1 MLFQLVLI
9 TNFFKSEL
17 FSCLLKVDH
26 VINHCKK
33 PVDIITVIFSWVS
46 LRKCFNRG
54 SSIGFF
60 FPVNLD
66 SNFHSIPLYIL
77 IVLFGIPNPVFTLD
91 SRVSPRGF
99 NIDSLK

>member
-1 MLFQLVLI
+1 MLFQLVL
-9 TNFFKSEL
+9 TKFFKSEL

-26 VINHCKK
+26 DMINHCKK
-33 PVDIITVIFSWVS
+33 PVDVITVIFSWVS

-77 IVLFGIPNPVFTLD
+77 IVLFGIPNPVYTLD
-91 SRVSPRGF
+91 IPVSRPGVS
-99 NIDSLK
+99 ILIH